1 MTIHSTSCK
10 SMRCT
15 GFIKKPMILSFI
27 IAQNIIFSKFT
38 NHTLLTKQRRPIE
51 QKNKVNYFLNLRV
64 LGMLHLNLK
73 ISKNVSFKPSNIYIL
88 TP

>member
-1 MTIHSTSCK
+1 MHEIY
-10 SMRCT
+10 
-15 GFIKKPMILSFI
+15 KKNQWHYHLLLHKTL
-27 IAQNIIFSKFT
+27 IFSKFT

>member
-1 MTIHSTSCK
+1 MA
-10 SMRCT
+10 
-15 GFIKKPMILSFI
+15 LSFI

-73 ISKNVSFKPSNIYIL
+73 ISKNFSFKPSNIYIL